1 MAVIPD
7 RGCLLAQP
15 RLLWG
20 ELGTK
25 NRAWGALPEVEEHLP
40 HSSSPT
46 LPKLHVLDV
55 IRDIGFKPGLGVL
68 DKGEQEGTRGKAT
81 PVFTYFHQNDSPCC
95 LRGTSS
101 LNQTDWEI

>member
-1 MAVIPD
+1 MALLPPRRRAGLMAVIPD

-81 PVFTYFHQNDSPCC
+81 PVFTYFHQK
-95 LRGTSS
+95 
-101 LNQTDWEI
+101 